1 MSIFSNT
8 NIVAGASGKQT
19 GFTIEESLRFNA
31 SQSSYLSWTPAS
43 AGNLTTWTFSCWFKR
58 GSVSSSDNQTLFW
71 ASGGAAE
78 DGIRFV
84 GTGGASDVNKINF
97 YIYNGGYVAGQF
109 STTQVFRDPS
119 AWYHLIWVWDTTNAT
134 STDRIR
140 LYINGERVTSFSS
153 STYPSLNAQSGA
165 INRAYQH
172 EIGRQTNGTA
182 RVFDGYMTEV
192 NFIDGQALTPSSFG
206 QFDGVTG
213 VWKPVEYTGSY
224 GTNGFY
230 LPMKLDNTVEGFN
243 TVTYIGNGST
253 QNITGAGFSP
263 DLVWIKQRSPTA
275 STSHILVDTIRGS
288 NNVLVANSTAGDQN
302 LPTYVTGFGS
312 DGFSVGNGSGADPND
327 INTSGSSYV
336 AWCWDAVNDPIQSYT
351 TAGSYTYTVPEGIT
365 SINVLVIA
373 GGGASGGSGAGAG
386 NGGPGGNSAFG
397 TITANGGSGG
407 GAGPNSSGAGGAGG
421 TGSGG
426 DNGWNGKTGE
436 TGTGSGVV
444 YIDNTAFYQTYGDSA
459 GHYGW
464 GGGGGGGATRFG
476 TLSVTPGQTFSVTVG
491 NGGVPSGTGSGGGGY
506 AGQAGAV
513 FVFASTFGNN
523 DGTIPSLTKA
533 NPTYGFSVVT
543 YSGNGTDNATIGH
556 GLEAAPK
563 MLIWKPRN
571 ATTDWMIWHAGLSG
585 YNYDVRLNTTAAQG
599 TGANPLNNTAPS
611 SSVVT
616 LRNQGDVNG
625 VGKDIVC
632 YAFAEVAGYS
642 KFGSYTGTGATGNT
656 VTTGF
661 KPAFVLFKR
670 TDTSGY
676 SWYTFDSTRNA
687 VNPVNTA
694 LYPDLTDTDTTQS
707 TYNIDFTDTGFT
719 INNSNNAL
727 NASGGTYIYM
737 AFKDTR
743 EYAYWLDDSGNNN
756 DWQPNGG
763 ITTGST
769 VTDTPT
775 PYADGGNYAT
785 LNPLETNISGG
796 SISDGNLKAI
806 TQAGGSNVVLST
818 IALPSSSSW
827 YWEVTI
833 DSTSGTIGDNS
844 RIGVQVGSAT
854 TPSKDVRY
862 YSNGNKSINNS
873 VTAYGSSYAA
883 GDIIGIAVNS
893 DAGSVTFYK
902 NNISQGSISYTF
914 SDTYFPSI
922 TEASGVISITYS
934 VNFGQRPFA
943 YTPPTGFL
951 PLHTGNLPDSAV
963 VDGSQYFNPVLYT
976 GTGSAT
982 QPITGVGFQPDL
994 SWIKVRSTTGSN
1006 WLTDNI
1012 RGATKILASNLA
1024 STEATVA
1031 NTLKSFDSDGFTVGD
1046 NAEFGGSARTYV
1058 AWNWKANGAG
1068 VSNTDGSIT
1077 STVSANPTAGFSIVS
1092 YTGNATNNATVGH
1105 GLGALPNMVIVKNRD
1120 SALDWAIWHTS
1131 LSTGQVLRFSTLAAT
1146 VPAVAYFQDEN
1157 NTSSVFALGANDEA
1171 NGSSNSHVAYCFAD
1185 VEGYSKFGSYTG
1197 NGSTD
1202 GTFVYL
1208 GFRPAFVLGKRTDS
1222 TGNWLMLDTARD
1234 TTNPNSARLFPNLSN
1249 AEDTSEDYDFLSN
1262 GFKPRGS
1269 YLLNASGGTYIY
1281 MAFAE
1286 NPFKNSLAR

>member
-1 MSIFSNT
+1 MSVIGSN
-8 NIVAGASGKQT
+8 ILAGASGQG

-43 AGNLTTWTFSCWFKR
+43 AGNRKTWTFSAWVKR
-58 GSVSSSDNQTLFW
+58 GQL
-71 ASGGAAE
+71 G
-78 DGIRFV
+78 
-84 GTGGASDVNKINF
+84 
-97 YIYNGGYVAGQF
+97 
-109 STTQVFRDPS
+109 TTQQIFYAKDGTNYVLIGFTTNNQLQIQLGTPRRRTVRVFRDPS
-119 AWYHLIWVWDTTNAT
+119 AWYHIVGICDTTNAT
-134 STDRIR
+134 GDDR
-140 LYINGERVTSFSS
+140 LQLWVNGERQTSFDED
-153 STYPSLNAQSGA
+153 TDPTLNSDSVVS
-165 INRAYQH
+165 NTVQH
-172 EIGRQTNGTA
+172 NLGRGDATHYA
-182 RVFDGYMTEV
+182 DGYLTEV
-192 NFIDGQALTPSSFG
+192 NFIDGQALDPSSFG
-206 QFDGVTG
+206 AFDSVTG
-213 VWKPVEYTGSY
+213 VWKPVEYTGTY

-230 LPMKLDNTVEGFN
+230 LPMQLDNTVEGFN
-243 TVTYIGNGST
+243 TVTWVGNGST
-253 QNITGAGFSP
+253 QKISGVGFSP
-263 DLVWIKQRSPTA
+263 DLVWIKERSSADNHMIFDSVRGVYERLQSNTTNAEATNTTSFTSFDTDGFALGTDTA
-275 STSHILVDTIRGS
+275 V
-288 NNVLVANSTAGDQN
+288 NANSS
-302 LPTYVTGFGS
+302 TYVG
-312 DGFSVGNGSGADPND
+312 
-327 INTSGSSYV
+327 
-336 AWCWDAVNDPIQSYT
+336 WCWDA
-351 TAGSYTYTVPEGIT
+351 GSSTVSNTDGSIT
-365 SINVLVIA
+365 S
-373 GGGASGGSGAGAG
+373 
-386 NGGPGGNSAFG
+386 
-397 TITANGGSGG
+397 
-407 GAGPNSSGAGGAGG
+407 
-421 TGSGG
+421 
-426 DNGWNGKTGE
+426 
-436 TGTGSGVV
+436 
-444 YIDNTAFYQTYGDSA
+444 
-459 GHYGW
+459 
-464 GGGGGGGATRFG
+464 
-476 TLSVTPGQTFSVTVG
+476 SVR
-491 NGGVPSGTGSGGGGY
+491 
-506 AGQAGAV
+506 
-513 FVFASTFGNN
+513 
-523 DGTIPSLTKA
+523 A

-543 YSGNGTDNATIGH
+543 YTGTGTSTGDSFGHALGVQPKMVIIKNRTTGGTGWAVLFPDFMTSGQYMALNLTNGITNSANAGWGGSLPDSTQVYVGGSSWTNASGN
-556 GLEAAPK
+556 
-563 MLIWKPRN
+563 
-571 ATTDWMIWHAGLSG
+571 
-585 YNYDVRLNTTAAQG
+585 NYVAYCF
-599 TGANPLNNTAPS
+599 S
-611 SSVVT
+611 
-616 LRNQGDVNG
+616 
-625 VGKDIVC
+625 
-632 YAFAEVAGYS
+632 EVAGYS
-642 KFGSYTGTGATGNT
+642 KFGSYAGTGASGNT

-694 LYPDLTDTDTTQS
+694 LYPDLSNTDTTQS

-763 ITTGST
+763 ITTEST

-775 PYADGGNYAT
+775 PYEDGGNYAV
-785 LNPLETNISGG
+785 LNPVNATS
-796 SISDGNLKAI
+796 A
-806 TQAGGSNVVLST
+806 AG
-818 IALPSSSSW
+818 
-827 YWEVTI
+827 
-833 DSTSGTIGDNS
+833 TSL
-844 RIGVQVGSAT
+844 
-854 TPSKDVRY
+854 
-862 YSNGNKSINNS
+862 SNGNLQINGIGSGNVNAWIGTLGVS
-873 VTAYGSSYAA
+873 SGKWYYEVIMGENNGVVGISQTGNPNTYPGGDATSYGYATSTKYNNNTSASYGASLTA
-883 GDIIGIAVNS
+883 GDVVGCAYDL
-893 DAGSVTFYK
+893 DAGTITFYK
-902 NNISQGSISYTF
+902 NGVSQGQAYSGLSGN
-914 SDTYFPSI
+914 YFPAVRAGS
-922 TEASGVISITYS
+922 TGAAVS